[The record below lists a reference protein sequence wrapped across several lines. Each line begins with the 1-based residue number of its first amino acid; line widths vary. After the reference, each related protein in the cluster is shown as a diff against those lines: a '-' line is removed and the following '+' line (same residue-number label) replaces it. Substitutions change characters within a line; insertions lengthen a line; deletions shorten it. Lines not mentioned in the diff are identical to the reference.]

1 MSRARTP
8 LQAEIDRRVAHKIH
22 ERRIQLGL
30 SRQALAASIGITYQQ
45 LHKYETGENRVTI
58 GRLAEIA
65 RVLDVPLAFFLD
77 EAVGASTPTRRRD
90 RRLLELAKLGA
101 TLDDRRLKALN
112 EIARVL
118 AGEEQADDRPAPK
131 AA

>member
-1 MSRARTP
+1 MSRVRTK
-8 LQAEIDRRVAHKIH
+8 LQQDVDRHVATKIR

-30 SRQALAASIGITYQQ
+30 SRQTLAGAIGLTYQQ

-65 RVLDVPLAFFLD
+65 RALDVPLAFFLD
-77 EAVGASTPTRRRD
+77 AAVEASQPTRRRD
-90 RRLLELAKLGA
+90 RRLLELARLASG
-101 TLDDRRLKALN
+101 LDDRRLKALN
-112 EIARVL
+112 EVARVL
-118 AGEEQADDRPAPK
+118 SRDEQPGERPEPR